1 MRGFKMNFFK
11 SVFVLTL
18 MSSSLSA
25 LSQSNL
31 DGADRQEGWIIQKT
45 DKGIVKIPKRQIFIF
60 DGSNIS
66 GKGLAPGQSI
76 LQKRPSRARRS
87 LIPER
92 YSFRR
97 EGLDSVGFQEK

>member
-1 MRGFKMNFFK
+1 MKSKLNSILMFACLAASI
-11 SVFVLTL
+11 SVFAA
-18 MSSSLSA
+18 S
-25 LSQSNL
+25 
-31 DGADRQEGWIIQKT
+31 DGADREEGWIIQKT
-45 DKGIVKIPKRQIFIF
+45 DKGIVKIPKHQIFIF

-76 LQKRPSRARRS
+76 LQKRPSRTRRS

-97 EGLDSVGFQEK
+97 EGLDAVGFQER

>member
-1 MRGFKMNFFK
+1 MKNVILRLSFL
-11 SVFVLTL
+11 SVLG
-18 MSSSLSA
+18 MGISA
-25 LSQSNL
+25 MAAGG

-45 DKGIVKIPKRQIFIF
+45 DKGIVKIPRRQIFIF

-76 LQKRPSRARRS
+76 LQRRPSRSRRS

-97 EGLDSVGFQEK
+97 EGLDSVGFQER

>member
-1 MRGFKMNFFK
+1 MKKILMRTVMVLGF
-11 SVFVLTL
+11 
-18 MSSSLSA
+18 SSLSLVA
-25 LSQSNL
+25 LAQG

-66 GKGLAPGQSI
+66 GKGLAPGQTI
-76 LQKRPSRARRS
+76 LQKRPSRTRRS

-97 EGLDSVGFQEK
+97 EGLDAVGFQER

>member
-1 MRGFKMNFFK
+1 MKVK
-11 SVFVLTL
+11 LTL
-18 MSSSLSA
+18 LGLFLISGAISFA
-25 LSQSNL
+25 QG

-45 DKGIVKIPKRQIFIF
+45 DKGIVKIPRRQVFIF

-76 LQKRPSRARRS
+76 LQKRPSRSRRS

-97 EGLDSVGFQEK
+97 EGLDSVGFQER

>member
-1 MRGFKMNFFK
+1 MKQVLKVCSLVVALGMNI
-11 SVFVLTL
+11 
-18 MSSSLSA
+18 SA
-25 LSQSNL
+25 LAQSNP

-76 LQKRPSRARRS
+76 LQKRPSRSRRS

-97 EGLDSVGFQEK
+97 EGLDSVGFQER